1 MNYLRRAGMLT
12 ASIGVAVLLTS
23 CRDAAST
30 LSSSP
35 TTPRLRPPLRRG
47 LVTSRPR
54 AHTGC
59 GHRPRRP
66 LVGGVPRRHPAISER
81 DSARILEVADNGGTR
96 AIGTVEGLTRAGEG
110 GLLGLALDDQ
120 DRLYVYSTAADG
132 NRIQRF
138 TVTGAA
144 GSLSLGQPETLV
156 DRMPSASYHDGG
168 RIDFGPDDMLYATL
182 GDAGDSSSAQDLE
195 SLGGK
200 FLRMTPE

>member
-1 MNYLRRAGMLT
+1 M
-12 ASIGVAVLLTS
+12 
-23 CRDAAST
+23 
-30 LSSSP
+30 
-35 TTPRLRPPLRRG
+35 
-47 LVTSRPR
+47 
-54 AHTGC
+54 
-59 GHRPRRP
+59 
-66 LVGGVPRRHPAISER
+66 
-81 DSARILEVADNGGTR
+81 ADNGGTR

-168 RIDFGPDDMLYATL
+168 WIAFGPDDMLYATL